1 VATTIHRTP
10 ATGRDAVGDEA
21 GEPAAETRS
30 RRRHGDSGPIGT
42 GRPPAAVWLAAL
54 LLGLVG
60 ALWTVAQPHYRAP
73 DEAAHVDLVLHL
85 AEGNPYPS
93 FDGRRFGEEI
103 GLDDDRYLIDLA
115 IPWPRFDEADAPPRS
130 RRPDVDDLGGTTPDD
145 DARRLGS
152 DGSVRAGY
160 PYVYNQMPQHPP
172 LYYEAMA
179 TVLRVER
186 WVLPGDDLPSLDREI
201 GLLRLANVLLLVPL
215 PLLAWAIVRR
225 LGGDDRAGTVAAVLP
240 LCVPQLSHIGAAV
253 NNDNLFALVG
263 AGLAVLLAGVA
274 RGRRTRATDVGVGV
288 VLGLALL
295 TKAFAVMFVPWVV
308 IAYLVGWRTTRGRR
322 PVVPLALTGVVA
334 LAVGGWWW
342 LANWVREGEPAPTT
356 ESLTRT
362 TADRPDGFS
371 PDRLSYAWTFAGRMV
386 TRSWAWVGFGTPK
399 FDLPVA
405 LVALAVGAILVAT
418 VVALRH
424 ARPGLRLAAG
434 DGLRRIDVALA
445 WLPVILLVA
454 FVYRRAW
461 GLFETTGRSA
471 FVQGRYLFGVGAAPA
486 AVAAIGAV
494 RLHRRAGVAVVGLAA
509 VLQGWMLAD
518 VVRGS
523 WSGEGRLGALDGM
536 LAWSPWPAA
545 AVVSVA
551 GAATVV
557 TVLLA
562 VMVWRSAVAQPSSPT
577 KPSGGPIGESVSGA
591 GSTA

>member
-1 VATTIHRTP
+1 MATTIHRSP

-21 GEPAAETRS
+21 GGPTDAPRP
-30 RRRHGDSGPIGT
+30 RHRAGASGPIGT
-42 GRPPAAVWLAAL
+42 GRPPLAVWLAAL

-60 ALWTVAQPHYRAP
+60 ALWSVAQPHYRAP

-130 RRPDVDDLGGTTPDD
+130 DRPDVDDLGGTTPDD
-145 DARRLGS
+145 NARRLGP
-152 DGSVRAGY
+152 DGSARAGY

-186 WVLPGDDLPSLDREI
+186 WLLPGDGLPSLDREI

-215 PLLAWAIVRR
+215 PLLAWAVVRR

-240 LCVPQLSHIGAAV
+240 LCVPQLAHVGAAV

-288 VLGLALL
+288 LLGLALL
-295 TKAFAVMFVPWVV
+295 TKAFAAMFVPWVV
-308 IAYLVGWRTTRGRR
+308 VAYLVGWRTTRGRR
-322 PVVPLALTGVVA
+322 PVVPMAVAGAVA
-334 LAVGGWWW
+334 LAVGSWWW

-371 PDRLSYAWTFAGRMV
+371 PDQLSYAWTFAGRMV
-386 TRSWAWVGFGTPK
+386 TRTWAWVGFGTPK

-405 LVALAVGAILVAT
+405 LVALTAGAILVAT
-418 VVALRH
+418 LVALRH
-424 ARPGLRLAAG
+424 ARPGLRPAPD
-434 DGLRRIDVALA
+434 DGLRRVDVVLA

-461 GLFETTGRSA
+461 GLFETTGRFA

-494 RLHRRAGVAVVGLAA
+494 RLHRRAGVAVVGLAV

-523 WSGEGRLGALDGM
+523 WSGDGRLGALDGV

-545 AVVSVA
+545 AVVAVA
-551 GAATVV
+551 AAATVA
-557 TVLLA
+557 TVVLSVA
-562 VMVWRSAVAQPSSPT
+562 VWRSAAAQPSPT